1 MIKESY
7 YYYYYYYYITHIHAN
22 AATTAVVTRQSQTT
36 DFVPGFPYA
45 TLAQEDRAT
54 ATSNTHKKSG
64 EDRTCSSRDKPADRQ
79 TDRHY
84 HHDTSGSKYWHARR

>member
-22 AATTAVVTRQSQTT
+22 AATTAVVTRQSQAT

-54 ATSNTHKKSG
+54 ATSNTHKKV
-64 EDRTCSSRDKPADRQ
+64 
-79 TDRHY
+79 
-84 HHDTSGSKYWHARR
+84 RRRPDV

>member
-45 TLAQEDRAT
+45 TLA
-54 ATSNTHKKSG
+54 
-64 EDRTCSSRDKPADRQ
+64 
-79 TDRHY
+79 
-84 HHDTSGSKYWHARR
+84 